1 MIKKKP
7 VKSLSMT
14 PTPITS
20 QKIYYKVRLI
30 SKILQNNDI
39 FTFTSTKQSGF
50 VRPLDGHEIRLI
62 VFLTNH

>member
-30 SKILQNNDI
+30 SKILENNDI
-39 FTFTSTKQSGF
+39 FTFTSTKQSGL